1 VQYGEVFWGILS
13 TFAAFLLGLMWQR
26 VARLVTNLRARR
38 FWRPL
43 VNREAVVVVG
53 SFRELP
59 GFEASGVIGLGDN
72 IALND
77 LERYFAKIGFKRFEV
92 HYNDHFVWAY
102 GSLRSTLENNLILL
116 GGPDANAL
124 TRLVLERLAL
134 GIEFL
139 EVSPQRLRDGN
150 GAASDDATEA
160 RTRRRRVPRVRER
173 SRTWR
178 VPVVLDKETDRLHGP
193 ALTTSGIASDCGVMI
208 RSPNPFD
215 HRREVIIFCGSYGY
229 GTWAA
234 VRYSQTDEFLKNLP
248 KSTPFLEC
256 VFSVDVIR
264 DTPQGIHLEIM
275 RPLPDP
281 VPAGT
286 RNVVPRVID

>member
-1 VQYGEVFWGILS
+1 
-13 TFAAFLLGLMWQR
+13 MWQR
-26 VARLVTNLRARR
+26 VARLVTNFRARR

-53 SFRELP
+53 TFRDLH
-59 GFEASGVIGLGDN
+59 GFEESGVIGLGDN

-77 LERYFAKIGFKRFEV
+77 LERYFAKIGFKRFDV
-92 HYNDHFVWAY
+92 HYNDHFIGAF
-102 GSLRSTLENNLILL
+102 GALKPTLESNLILL

-139 EVSPQRLRDGN
+139 EVSPQRLRDGD
-150 GAASDDATEA
+150 GAVWADAA
-160 RTRRRRVPRVRER
+160 PPRSRRRRVWALRGR
-173 SRTWR
+173 SPDWR
-178 VPVVLDKETDRLHGP
+178 VPVVLDKETGRLHCP
-193 ALTTSGIASDCGVMI
+193 AFTTSGITSDCGVMI
-208 RSPNPFD
+208 RSPNPFNR
-215 HRREVIIFCGSYGY
+215 RREVIIFCGSYGY

-234 VRYSQTDEFLKNLP
+234 VRYSQTHEFLRRLP
-248 KSTPFLEC
+248 KNTPFLEC

-264 DTPQGIHLEIM
+264 DTPQSIHLEIM

-281 VPAGT
+281 VQPGV
-286 RNVVPRVID
+286 RKVVPRVLD